1 MRNEWGVSFN
11 VTDEQIDADLRRWH
25 WDDDCD
31 GSPEAVVKVVLR
43 VLAEQT
49 MASVEADGTII
60 MGLFE
65 HEMPLTVPLAELV
78 EQWMTDREGYDTRKI
93 EGEDALD
100 AAELA
105 ALLERLAARLR
116 GRIAD

>member
-25 WDDDCD
+25 WDGDCD
-31 GSPEAVVKVVLR
+31 GSPVAVAKLVLR

-49 MASVEADGTII
+49 MADIEADGTVV

-78 EQWMTDREGYDTRKI
+78 QDWIEAREDRDTRKLS
-93 EGEDALD
+93 GEHALD

-105 ALLERLAARLR
+105 ALLERLAAKLRSRL
-116 GRIAD
+116 DD

>member
-11 VTDEQIDADLRRWH
+11 VTDEQITADLERWAWGDDRR
-25 WDDDCD
+25 
-31 GSPEAVVKVVLR
+31 PVAVAKLVLR

-49 MASVEADGTII
+49 MADIEADGTVV

-65 HEMPLTVPLAELV
+65 HEMPLTVPLDGLV
-78 EQWMTDREGYDTRKI
+78 QDWIEAREDHDTRKL
-93 EGEDALD
+93 EGEHALD

-105 ALLERLAARLR
+105 ALLERLAAKLR
-116 GRIAD
+116 SRIAD

>member
-43 VLAEQT
+43 MVAEQT
-49 MASVEADGTII
+49 MADIEADGTVV

-78 EQWMTDREGYDTRKI
+78 QDWIEAREDRDSRKLS
-93 EGEDALD
+93 GEHAMD
-100 AAELA
+100 AAVLA
-105 ALLERLAARLR
+105 ALLERLAALLRSRL
-116 GRIAD
+116 DD

>member
-11 VTDEQIDADLRRWH
+11 VTDEQITTDLERWTWGDDRR
-25 WDDDCD
+25 
-31 GSPEAVVKVVLR
+31 PVAVAKLVLR

-49 MASVEADGTII
+49 MAGIEADGTVV

-78 EQWMTDREGYDTRKI
+78 EQWMTDREDYDTRKI
-93 EGEDALD
+93 AGEHALET
-100 AAELA
+100 AELA
-105 ALLERLAARLR
+105 ALLERLAAKLRSRL
-116 GRIAD
+116 

>member
-11 VTDEQIDADLRRWH
+11 VTDEQIASDLERWA
-25 WDDDCD
+25 WGDD
-31 GSPEAVVKVVLR
+31 PRPVAVAKVVLR
-43 VLAEQT
+43 MVAEQT
-49 MASVEADGTII
+49 MANIETDGTII

>member
-11 VTDEQIDADLRRWH
+11 VTDEQIAADLKRWH

-43 VLAEQT
+43 MVAEQT
-49 MASVEADGTII
+49 MADIEADGTVV

-78 EQWMTDREGYDTRKI
+78 QDWIEAREDRDSRKLS
-93 EGEDALD
+93 GEHTLD

-105 ALLERLAARLR
+105 ALLGRLAALLRSRL
-116 GRIAD
+116 DD

>member
-11 VTDEQIDADLRRWH
+11 VTDEQITADLEGWAWGDDRR
-25 WDDDCD
+25 
-31 GSPEAVVKVVLR
+31 PVAVAKVVLR
-43 VLAEQT
+43 MVAEQT
-49 MASVEADGTII
+49 MAGIEADGTIV

-65 HEMPLTVPLAELV
+65 FEMPLTVPLAELV

-105 ALLERLAARLR
+105 ALLERLAAKLRSRLV
-116 GRIAD
+116 D